1 MHTRHGRRYLRARS
15 ATWLRALPARGP
27 ATAAA
32 TIPDQPPGEFL
43 HIALALIAGYGGEPI
58 DFTVANGGAGLILF
72 GGDAHPNLIM
82 SSTMRFVFVDT
93 EWPQRLETNHPGLF
107 RRPKVLPKPRAVTRP
122 AGHGYNR
129 PMEMTMSGEGRRADR
144 ARRDHGSVGVT
155 YRATEFERV
164 YVMAAARIRGKRALI
179 RRDIPRDLIVLKSEP
194 LTYRHRRNLQ

>member
-1 MHTRHGRRYLRARS
+1 MQTRHGRRYLRARS
-15 ATWLRALPARGP
+15 ATWLRALPARGL

-32 TIPDQPPGEFL
+32 TIHDQPLGEFL
-43 HIALALIAGYGGEPI
+43 HIAMAPTAGYGGKPI
-58 DFTVANGGAGLILF
+58 DFTVANGGAGL
-72 GGDAHPNLIM
+72 
-82 SSTMRFVFVDT
+82 SSVATRIRTSLCPRPCASSVSA

-129 PMEMTMSGEGRRADR
+129 PMEMTMSGEGRRAHR

-164 YVMAAARIRGKRALI
+164 YVMTAARIRGKRPLI
-179 RRDIPRDLIVLKSEP
+179 RRDIPRDRIVLKSEP